1 MFSIRWTVGGNAD
14 PFCYLFWTA
23 TWNRWNTSYRR
34 RSPSRIHIQRQVRLV
49 DLSSTLF
56 RTWELFGLRHYRSW
70 CYHHTIYISR
80 YNEDD
85 FDNGYSRN
93 LLWRLWHASWAF
105 EMECLSDRCG
115 KVCRWSMYHSIISV
129 LHYYMN
135 IHIFVCA
142 LVIIDFR

>member
-1 MFSIRWTVGGNAD
+1 MLSIRWTVGGNTD

-56 RTWELFGLRHYRSW
+56 RPWEFHHDRAW
-70 CYHHTIYISR
+70 CHHHTIYIYIPR

-105 EMECLSDRCG
+105 EMEYLSDRCG
-115 KVCRWSMYHSIISV
+115 KVCRWSIYHSIISV
-129 LHYYMN
+129 IIWIYMYLYV
-135 IHIFVCA
+135 HS
-142 LVIIDFR
+142 